1 MRVKRGT
8 GGFVSSTNGTPNVQG
23 KRRSCLPRR
32 TPSLIPY
39 WNLKILHTYLLFY
52 LSLTSFNLFLPTL
65 VLNMDLFT
73 DPHAASASASVSP
86 AGESNNPA
94 VKNRS
99 ACDRC
104 HSQKLR
110 CVKRTGQVTC
120 ARCLKLK
127 TICRFSPR
135 APRASLKLPE
145 QATGYPQGYWHD
157 PVSMTASIPWL
168 WNMHASPMTADVSDI
183 WNPPLEPEKDIAE
196 APGKC
201 WHSCQKLNQFEIT
214 CFL

>member
-1 MRVKRGT
+1 
-8 GGFVSSTNGTPNVQG
+8 VQG

-32 TPSLIPY
+32 TPNLIPY
-39 WNLKILHTYLLFY
+39 WNLMILHTY

-65 VLNMDLFT
+65 VLKMDLFT

-86 AGESNNPA
+86 ASESNSPA
-94 VKNRS
+94 GKNRS

-110 CVKRTGQVTC
+110 CVRKTGQVTC
-120 ARCLKLK
+120 ERCLKLK

-145 QATGYPQGYWHD
+145 QATGYAQGYWHD
-157 PVSMTASIPWL
+157 QVSMTASVPSL
-168 WNMHASPMTADVSDI
+168 WNIHANSTIGNESDNN
-183 WNPPLEPEKDIAE
+183 WNFLPDSEGGLAE
-196 APGKC
+196 GPGKC
-201 WHSCQKLNQFEIT
+201 CHL
-214 CFL
+214 CF